1 MSEEGDLKKINMHLS
16 VGKFITT
23 FSIAIPLQFIFTEL
37 EICEKHSLGIKFF
50 MLWLQAWR

>member
-50 MLWLQAWR
+50 ML